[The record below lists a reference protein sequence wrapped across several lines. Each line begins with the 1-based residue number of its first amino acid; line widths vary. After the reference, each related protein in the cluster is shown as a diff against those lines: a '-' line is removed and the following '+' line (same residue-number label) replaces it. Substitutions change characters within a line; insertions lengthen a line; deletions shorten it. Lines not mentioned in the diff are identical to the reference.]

1 MRNVCLADSI
11 TMNFEAQPEIFMIG
25 KLKGKIELNNEN
37 GQVIVD
43 VNGVGY
49 LAFCSA
55 KTLSKLAPE
64 EYAELLIET
73 HVREDHIHLYGFYN
87 VEEKNTFNILQSVKG
102 VGTRMALAIL
112 SELTPEEI
120 GLALSAQDKV
130 VFNNVSGV
138 GKKLAERIITELK
151 DKFITNTTGVVPI
164 KTGIALSNSTNDN
177 MNDAVA
183 ALVSLGIGKSDA
195 QIRIN
200 SILSESP
207 DISINDLIKLGLK
220 NSN

>member
-1 MRNVCLADSI
+1 
-11 TMNFEAQPEIFMIG
+11 MIG
-25 KLKGKIELNNEN
+25 KLKGKIESSED
-37 GQVIVD
+37 GQIIID
-43 VNGVGY
+43 IGGVGY
-49 LAFCSA
+49 LAFCSG
-55 KTLSKLAPE
+55 KTLSKLTLG

-87 VEEKNTFNILQSVKG
+87 AEEKNTFNILQSVKG
-102 VGTRMALAIL
+102 VGTRMSLAIL

-120 GLALSAQDKV
+120 QLALSAQDKV

-151 DKFITNTTGVVPI
+151 DKFITTTSGITPT
-164 KTGIALSNSTNDN
+164 KTGAISVDSTNDN
-177 MNDAVA
+177 MHDAVA

>member
-1 MRNVCLADSI
+1 
-11 TMNFEAQPEIFMIG
+11 MIG
-25 KLKGKIELNNEN
+25 KLKGKIESSDE
-37 GQVIVD
+37 GQVIID

-49 LAFCSA
+49 QAFCSG
-55 KTLSKLAPE
+55 KTLNKITPG

-87 VEEKNTFNILQSVKG
+87 AEEKSTFTILQSVKG

-112 SELTPEEI
+112 TELTPEEI
-120 GLALSAQDKV
+120 QLALSAEDKV

-138 GKKLAERIITELK
+138 GKKLSERIITELK
-151 DKFITNTTGVVPI
+151 DKFITTTSGVVAV
-164 KTGIALSNSTNDN
+164 KTSNAKHLANDI
-177 MNDAVA
+177 MHDAVS
-183 ALVSLGIGKSDA
+183 ALIGLGIGKSDA

-200 SILSESP
+200 SILSEKP
-207 DISINDLIKLGLK
+207 DISINDLIRLGLK